1 MAHELL
7 NHPDVL
13 KTIRFELLRGGYPKE
28 EVDDGVR
35 EVVESVYEYLER
47 EKETIETPDR
57 MKAVVRG
64 PSYARGIDA
73 RRAKAKR
80 SKTSAGPTE
89 EADAHEAP
97 ASSHEDRIDMRRAL
111 ETMDAN
117 KLGREGALMQGL
129 AAGVSQKE
137 IAAELGVSHAQL
149 RKDTV
154 AMRSRHSKLL
164 RGAGYGGLVVGLL
177 VLLVVLFRMK
187 YGPDEQAK
195 PQPLPAPSVAPPAP
209 SEQVPVAVQGPTPED
224 RQKAAD
230 VRARAHA
237 EWTSK
242 DWRACMLDY
251 LDADKLDPSG
261 PDAPATKELDECSD
275 RYEATMN
282 AKPR

>member
-7 NHPDVL
+7 NHPDVI

-35 EVVESVYEYLER
+35 EVVASVFEYLER

-57 MKAVVRG
+57 MKAVVRT
-64 PSYARGIDA
+64 PSYQRGVDA

-80 SKTSAGPTE
+80 GKTSVGPTD

-97 ASSHEDRIDMRRAL
+97 ASSHDDRLDMRRAL
-111 ETMDAN
+111 ETMGAN
-117 KLGREGALMQGL
+117 KQGKEGALIQGL

-137 IAAELGVSHAQL
+137 IAAALDVSHAQL

-154 AMRSRHSKLL
+154 AMRSRHGKLL
-164 RGAGYGGLVVGLL
+164 RGAGYGGVVVGLFA
-177 VLLVVLFRMK
+177 LLVVIFRMK
-187 YGPDEQAK
+187 FGPDEQAK
-195 PQPLPAPSVAPPAP
+195 PQPVPVPTVTPPTP
-209 SEQVPVAVQGPTPED
+209 PEEVPVAVQGPTPAD
-224 RQKAAD
+224 RQKASD
-230 VRARAHA
+230 LRAQAHA
-237 EWTSK
+237 EWARK
-242 DWRACMLDY
+242 EWRTCMSDY
-251 LDADKLDPSG
+251 FDADKLDPN
-261 PDAPATKELDECSD
+261 DAQAEKEFNECAD